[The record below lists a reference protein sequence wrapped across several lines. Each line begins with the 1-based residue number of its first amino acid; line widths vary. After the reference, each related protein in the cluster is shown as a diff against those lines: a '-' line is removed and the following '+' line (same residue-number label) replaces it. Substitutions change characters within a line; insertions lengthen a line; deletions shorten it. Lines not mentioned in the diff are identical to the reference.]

1 MESKTL
7 REKCLYPECFWPISF
22 LIRTEYEKIRNI
34 SPYSVWIQ
42 ENTDQ
47 KNSEYGHFLRNESH
61 QGLIKIKIKKKAWLC
76 KIEDYIKKSFLN
88 WRCIA
93 LREECPYTGLFLVR
107 IFPHS
112 DWIFQSEY
120 WLSLIVGKYGPEIT
134 LYLDTFRAG
143 LASATFCKHHRILT
157 GKILSF

>member
-1 MESKTL
+1 MSVSGVLLTHIFPHSDWIRKDTEYLSVFSLNTRKYGPEKL
-7 REKCLYPECFWPISF
+7 R
-22 LIRTEYEKIRNI
+22 IRTLSAQWKPSRF
-34 SPYSVWIQ
+34 
-42 ENTDQ
+42 D
-47 KNSEYGHFLRNESH
+47 KNKN
-61 QGLIKIKIKKKAWLC
+61 KKKAWLC

>member
-47 KNSEYGHFLRNESH
+47 KNSEYGHFLRSESH
-61 QGLIKIKIKKKAWLC
+61 QGLIKIKMALQ
-76 KIEDYIKKSFLN
+76 N
-88 WRCIA
+88 WRLYKEKFLKLKMYCTAWRVSIY
-93 LREECPYTGLFLVR
+93 RVISCPYFPAFGLN
-107 IFPHS
+107 IS
-112 DWIFQSEY
+112 I
-120 WLSLIVGKYGPEIT
+120 
-134 LYLDTFRAG
+134 
-143 LASATFCKHHRILT
+143 RILT
-157 GKILSF
+157 QFDCGKIRTRNNSVFGHFSRRVGKCHFL